1 MDINFWA
8 IGFSTIGLLLLTL
21 FIFSSIRWKS
31 IWGGLR
37 AVAVISA
44 VLLLIVIPIIGLLS
58 LMFLFPLIPEKTQL
72 NIGLLSTFIGIFFIT
87 VFSFIPNQRRL
98 KKAGGFVDKE
108 RGKNAQLIQG
118 AIMFLFVYC
127 NLTVAGVLLPR
138 AYIDESY
145 RRNVFWWIVIICLA
159 LYSYYSFE
167 YREKGFVHRGEVIL
181 FSNIG
186 YARWENPWT
195 KMKLKVR
202 LIDTKQEMILKIP
215 SDMSASVNNYVKAN
229 FPRP

>member
-8 IGFSTIGLLLLTL
+8 IGFSTIGLLLLAP

-44 VLLLIVIPIIGLLS
+44 MLLLIAVPIIGLLS
-58 LMFLFPLIPEKTQL
+58 LMFLFPLLPEEIQL
-72 NIGLLSTFIGIFFIT
+72 NIGFLSTFIGGFLAAVFTYASYRRRKLAGDFI
-87 VFSFIPNQRRL
+87 
-98 KKAGGFVDKE
+98 DKE
-108 RGKNAQLIQG
+108 RRKIAQLIQG
-118 AIMFLFVYC
+118 AITFLIMYC
-127 NLTVAGVLLPR
+127 SFTVQGALLPR
-138 AYIDESY
+138 DYFFESF

-167 YREKGFVHRGEVIL
+167 YREKGFVHRGRIIL
-181 FSNIG
+181 FSNVEH
-186 YARWENPWT
+186 AEWVDRW
-195 KMKLKVR
+195 KVKLKVR
-202 LIDTKQEMILKIP
+202 LKKHEAEMTLRIP
-215 SDMSASVNNYVKAN
+215 YEMSVSMENYVKAN

>member
-8 IGFSTIGLLLLTL
+8 IGFSAIGLLLLAL

-44 VLLLIVIPIIGLLS
+44 MLLLIAVPIIGLLS
-58 LMFLFPLIPEKTQL
+58 LMFLFPLLPEEIQL
-72 NIGLLSTFIGIFFIT
+72 NIGFLSTFIGGFLAAVFTYASYRRRKLAGDFI
-87 VFSFIPNQRRL
+87 
-98 KKAGGFVDKE
+98 DKE
-108 RGKNAQLIQG
+108 RRKIAQLIQG
-118 AIMFLFVYC
+118 AITFLIMYC
-127 NLTVAGVLLPR
+127 SFTVQGALLPR
-138 AYIDESY
+138 DYFFESF

-167 YREKGFVHRGEVIL
+167 YREKGFVHRGRIIL
-181 FSNIG
+181 FSNVEH
-186 YARWENPWT
+186 AEWVDRW
-195 KMKLKVR
+195 KVKLKVR
-202 LIDTKQEMILKIP
+202 LKKHEAEMTLRIP
-215 SDMSASVNNYVKAN
+215 YEMSVSMENYVKAN